1 MRRMKPALKLV
12 VLLISMIF
20 CLAFAT
26 SASAETIKG
35 RIKKIDNTFLLVT
48 KNQIAYTLDFTN
60 EVSELQIKRL
70 NTGDFASVTANFSSI
85 SPSLIYVTSVDYV
98 GLNMLTGTWFSD
110 SGLCYEFTTFTRM
123 YVYGPN
129 EIGNCVRTIDPMDY
143 GKYTYFINPD
153 VDAWNMLISSNNSEY
168 VGTLTIITNDNIEIE
183 LFDARTDATLGTIVL
198 RRE

>member
-1 MRRMKPALKLV
+1 MRRTKSAFTFV
-12 VLLISMIF
+12 VLMMNLIF
-20 CLAFAT
+20 CFAFSSTAL
-26 SASAETIKG
+26 AETIKG
-35 RIKKIDNTFLLVT
+35 RIKKIDNTFLIVT
-48 KNQIAYTLDFTN
+48 KNQIAYTLEFSN
-60 EVSELQIKRL
+60 EVSEQQIKRL
-70 NTGDFASVTANFSSI
+70 NSGDFASVTANFSGI

-98 GLNMLTGTWFSD
+98 GLNMLTGTWLSD

-123 YVYGPN
+123 YVYGPDLF
-129 EIGNCVRTIDPMDY
+129 GGCVRSIDPEEF

-168 VGTLTIITNDNIEIE
+168 VGTLNIITDDDIEIE